1 MPFLRLLVET
11 VFVYNDKET
20 PIPSVLTHHK
30 ILFSKLIIWSVSGF
44 KDLKLVRSS
53 ENDLWDYHRSV
64 IDHVTT
70 VKTEIVFLNSALTLQ
85 LMWSPV

>member
-44 KDLKLVRSS
+44 KDLNWL
-53 ENDLWDYHRSV
+53 
-64 IDHVTT
+64 DHL
-70 VKTEIVFLNSALTLQ
+70 KTIYGITIG
-85 LMWSPV
+85 SPVGHW